1 LGDLVTDPDR
11 DEPADERQMRMMA
24 YIDDELTPAER
35 ESFELEL
42 ERDRALALE
51 VVEYQSLAAL
61 SSAMRIREPTDQERR
76 RFWARFYNRTEWRIG
91 WALLGLGMLG
101 VLLSVAWEIWVTD
114 RIPVHVKVAVGVTCV
129 GFVLILWNV
138 MRLKWKTDRFDRYRG
153 VLR

>member
-1 LGDLVTDPDR
+1 MGDLVTDPDR

-42 ERDRALALE
+42 ERDRELALE

-101 VLLSVAWEIWVTD
+101 VLLSIAWEIWVTD
-114 RIPVHVKVAVGVTCV
+114 RIPIHVKVAVAVTCV

>member
-114 RIPVHVKVAVGVTCV
+114 RIPVHVKVAVAVTCV

>member
-1 LGDLVTDPDR
+1 LTDAATDPGHE
-11 DEPADERQMRMMA
+11 EPVDERHLRMMA
-24 YIDDELTPAER
+24 YIDDELREEER
-35 ESFELEL
+35 EAFELEM
-42 ERDRALALE
+42 EADPKLALE

-61 SSAMRIREPTDQERR
+61 SSSMRLREPTDQERR

-91 WALLGLGMLG
+91 WALLGVGMLG
-101 VLLSVAWEIWVTD
+101 VLGSVAYEIWVTD
-114 RIPVHVKVAVGVTCV
+114 SIPVHVKVAVAVTCA

>member
-1 LGDLVTDPDR
+1 MGDLVTDPDR

-101 VLLSVAWEIWVTD
+101 VLLSIAWEIWVTD
-114 RIPVHVKVAVGVTCV
+114 RIPVHVKVAVAVTCV

>member
-42 ERDRALALE
+42 ERDRELALE

-101 VLLSVAWEIWVTD
+101 VLLSIAWEIWVTD
-114 RIPVHVKVAVGVTCV
+114 RIPVHVKVAVAVTCV

>member
-42 ERDRALALE
+42 ERDRELALE

-101 VLLSVAWEIWVTD
+101 VLLSIAWEIWVTD
-114 RIPVHVKVAVGVTCV
+114 RIPIHVKVAVAVTCV